1 MCESNLGAEL
11 GMFCFGVA
19 AAFTSLLVFVRL
31 PMWWSNRKHR
41 KHVARGRSYWDAI
54 LEEDRR
60 KRKIGESYE
69 L

>member
-19 AAFTSLLVFVRL
+19 ASFASLLLFVRL

-60 KRKIGESYE
+60 RQGGIS
-69 L
+69 